1 MFLKSRILSKIKK
14 IQKIHHLYPL
24 IETWYQTKE
33 SPKELESYL
42 SSFTFTESE
51 RVNIEGFLREAFA
64 KNEFSFSTL
73 CEKDKFLHLIREL
86 FIKPH
91 TQNILFYQKM
101 KSILQPLFQIPHL
114 IRNDDDLIRVMSIF
128 FFYMVYSLFPQV
140 SKKSKL
146 FQSKDERA
154 LYQIQKIIELFIKIP
169 NENYQFSM
177 ICYLLIDKYMDEEAF
192 EKSVRKKFLYFC
204 HHTFINKKCSV
215 PSDEHD
221 NADYI
226 IFQTYFNAFVNKY
239 NIETYDYLY
248 DFMVYVFET
257 LHHSS
262 KKQSKEADVKTI
274 YQETFSKSYITI
286 YFFIL
291 LSNPSLKKHHR
302 EHMIENGKK
311 AWLIQCLDDMC
322 DIYQDMKNHIQT
334 IYTHMIEAE
343 ERDHSHMIEAEERDH
358 SHMIEAEERD
368 HSHMIEA
375 EERDHSR
382 FETEMSHLFD
392 KIFQYI
398 YENTHDTHPL
408 LCRTWIYI
416 MMHIQVFLVYKNRK
430 YVSEE
435 YVKRYF
441 QNKYYH
447 LEMFESLKVDLFS
460 STQILLN
467 LCKKWIEE

>member
-64 KNEFSFSTL
+64 KNEFSFATL

-146 FQSKDERA
+146 FQSKDERS

-204 HHTFINKKCSV
+204 HHTFVNKKCSV
-215 PSDEHD
+215 PFDERD

-334 IYTHMIEAE
+334 IYTYI
-343 ERDHSHMIEAEERDH
+343 
-358 SHMIEAEERD
+358 
-368 HSHMIEA
+368 IEA

-398 YENTHDTHPL
+398 YENTHETHPL